1 MLIFHDFIPLYLVRV
16 GWFSIRSCADPL
28 RRHVREEN
36 LVCDMIFKCP
46 EAKREVRGV
55 LFISVSLIPLLACLQ
70 QRSVAGSLY
79 FAVAS
84 PMYEYV
90 QSLHSLLRLSRR
102 CVFLVVFG
110 YSTCGMFVQSQTFSL
125 K

>member
-1 MLIFHDFIPLYLVRV
+1 MTSYHCILCVLDGFQSVLAPIPYV
-16 GWFSIRSCADPL
+16 GMY
-28 RRHVREEN
+28 VREEN

-110 YSTCGMFVQSQTFSL
+110 YSTCGMFVQSRTFSL